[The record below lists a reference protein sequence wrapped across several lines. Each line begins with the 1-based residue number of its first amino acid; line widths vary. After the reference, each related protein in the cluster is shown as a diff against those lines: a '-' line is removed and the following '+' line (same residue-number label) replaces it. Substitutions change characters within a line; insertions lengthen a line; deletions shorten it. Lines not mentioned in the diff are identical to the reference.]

1 MGFTENCEDSD
12 KRLAWSLGT
21 LATKET
27 HRCETSAELDVVTEG
42 LGGNCKIIK
51 LKV

>member
-21 LATKET
+21 LATKDT
-27 HRCETSAELDVVTEG
+27 DRCESNAELDVVTEG
-42 LGGNCKIIK
+42 LGGNYKTIK